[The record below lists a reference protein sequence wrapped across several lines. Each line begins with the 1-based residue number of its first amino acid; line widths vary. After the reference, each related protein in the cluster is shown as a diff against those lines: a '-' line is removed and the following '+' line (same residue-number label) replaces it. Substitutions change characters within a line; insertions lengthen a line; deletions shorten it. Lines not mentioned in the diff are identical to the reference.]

1 MTRQTISAQRNSSLT
16 RLPADRRRLMALGA
30 CALLIL
36 LFFVPFFS
44 WIRAVNTEALYSAMG
59 LKASVIKK
67 LAPNHSVLTFLSFVE
82 TSKQGILGFWSF
94 LLLIVSA
101 AGIVFCLLSFAAYL
115 TRDRNREGKGTT
127 TIIFTSSPNA
137 TQPEWRQNS
146 PKFTTFTK
154 VISTSLPVCR

>member
-1 MTRQTISAQRNSSLT
+1 
-16 RLPADRRRLMALGA
+16 MALGA

-115 TRDRNREGKGTT
+115 TRDRNREGKGMLRVYSMFQKGMVFSAAAVFISV
-127 TIIFTSSPNA
+127 IIYS
-137 TQPEWRQNS
+137 
-146 PKFTTFTK
+146 
-154 VISTSLPVCR
+154 